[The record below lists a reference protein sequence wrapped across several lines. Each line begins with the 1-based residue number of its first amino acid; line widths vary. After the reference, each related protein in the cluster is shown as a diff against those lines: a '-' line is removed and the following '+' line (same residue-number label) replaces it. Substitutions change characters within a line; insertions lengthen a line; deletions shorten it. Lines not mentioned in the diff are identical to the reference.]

1 MLDVWL
7 GGAELTTV
15 CLIVSAVA
23 LLPIQLLL
31 CFRVRSRM
39 IRLLPVV
46 VLALTALIFCCKA
59 VTSTDWDSFGYTF
72 LAILA
77 GLMLFMCGIG
87 WGIWAIVGIVK
98 KRR

>member
-7 GGAELTTV
+7 GGAELTTA
-15 CLIVSAVA
+15 CLIGSAVA

-46 VLALTALIFCCKA
+46 ALALAALIFCCKA
-59 VTSTDWDSFGYTF
+59 VTSTDWDSFGYIL

-77 GLMLFMCGIG
+77 GLMLFMCGAG
-87 WGIWAIVGIVK
+87 WVIWAIAGIIK